1 MELYYQWQ
9 ITKELLIT
17 PDFQL
22 VTGLRDGEDDL
33 GFVIGLRAGVVF

>member
-17 PDFQL
+17 PDFQV
-22 VTGLRDGEDDL
+22 VTGIGEEGNDL
-33 GFVIGLRAGVVF
+33 GFVMGLRAGVVF